1 MDERLLAE
9 LAAYI
14 VAHYEVERGKLRHF
28 RIDDLRTITGPRTP
42 SIDLLGAINGLLSKM
57 EDSFSERLLYLIE
70 RTGRRPAE
78 IYTKA
83 GVTKAHF
90 SKIRTDKHYHPT
102 KETAL
107 AFAIALHLSLAEAQD
122 LLRRAGY
129 TLSHSSESD
138 LIVEFFL
145 VQRKYNVDLVNICLD
160 YYGHKPLTNRRGSAA
175 VE

>member
-1 MDERLLAE
+1 MDERLLAA

-14 VAHYEVERGKLRHF
+14 DAHYEAEREVRRLHV
-28 RIDDLRTITGPRTP
+28 DDLRTFAGPRTS
-42 SIDLLGAINGLLSKM
+42 SIDLLGAINGLLKKM

-70 RTGRRPAE
+70 RTGRKPSE

-90 SKIRTDKHYHPT
+90 SKIRT
-102 KETAL
+102 ETAL
-107 AFAIALHLSLAEAQD
+107 AFAIALHLSLADAQD

-138 LIVEFFL
+138 LIVEFFI
-145 VQRKYNVDLVNICLD
+145 VHRKYNVDQVNFCLD
-160 YYGHKPLTNRRGSAA
+160 HYGHKPLTNRRGS
-175 VE
+175 VSEV

>member
-1 MDERLLAE
+1 MDEGLLAA

-14 VAHYEVERGKLRHF
+14 DAHYEAEREIRRLH
-28 RIDDLRTITGPRTP
+28 IDDLRTFAGSRHT
-42 SIDLLGAINGLLSKM
+42 SVDLFGAINGLLIKM

-70 RTGRRPAE
+70 RTGRKPAE

-160 YYGHKPLTNRRGSAA
+160 HYGHKPLTNRRGSAA

>member
-1 MDERLLAE
+1 MDERLLAA

-14 VAHYEVERGKLRHF
+14 DEHYEAEREIRRLH
-28 RIDDLRTITGPRTP
+28 IDDLRTFAGSRHT
-42 SIDLLGAINGLLSKM
+42 SVDLFGAINGLLKKM

-70 RTGRRPAE
+70 RTGRKPSE

-90 SKIRTDKHYHPT
+90 SKIRTDKNYHPT

-107 AFAIALHLSLAEAQD
+107 AFAIALHLSLADAQD

-138 LIVEFFL
+138 LIVEFFI
-145 VQRKYNVDLVNICLD
+145 VHRKYNVDQVNFCLD
-160 YYGHKPLTNRRGSAA
+160 HYGHKPLTNRRGS
-175 VE
+175 VSEV

>member
-1 MDERLLAE
+1 MDERLLAA
-9 LAAYI
+9 LASYI
-14 VAHYEVERGKLRHF
+14 DAHYEVERKTRHLRM
-28 RIDDLRTITGPRTP
+28 DDLRTFAGPRTS
-42 SIDLLGAINGLLSKM
+42 SIDLLGAINGLLKKM

-70 RTGRRPAE
+70 RTGRKPSE

-90 SKIRTDKHYHPT
+90 SKIRTDKNYHPT

-107 AFAIALHLSLAEAQD
+107 AFALALHLSLVDAQD

-138 LIVEFFL
+138 LIVEFFI
-145 VQRKYNVDLVNICLD
+145 VHRKYNVDQVNLCLAH
-160 YYGHKPLTNRRGSAA
+160 YGHRPLTNRRES
-175 VE
+175 VDSD

>member
-1 MDERLLAE
+1 MDCRLVLYRNCRS
-9 LAAYI
+9 AA
-14 VAHYEVERGKLRHF
+14 ERGKVRRF
-28 RIDDLRTITGPRTP
+28 YIDDLRTLAGPRTP
-42 SIDLLGAINGLLSKM
+42 SVDILGAINGQLCTM

-70 RTGRRPAE
+70 RTGRNPAE

-90 SKIRTDKHYHPT
+90 SKICTDKYYHPT

-107 AFAIALHLSLAEAQD
+107 AFAIALHLSLADAQD

-129 TLSHSSESD
+129 TLLHGSESD

-160 YYGHKPLTNRRGSAA
+160 HYGHKPLTNRRGS
-175 VE
+175 VDSK

>member
-1 MDERLLAE
+1 MDERLR
-9 LAAYI
+9 AALGSYI
-14 VAHYEVERGKLRHF
+14 DAHYEAERKTRHLCM
-28 RIDDLRTITGPRTP
+28 DDLRTFAGPRTS
-42 SIDLLGAINGLLSKM
+42 SIDLLGAINGLLKKM

-70 RTGRRPAE
+70 RTGRKPSE

-90 SKIRTDKHYHPT
+90 SKIRTDKKYHPT

-107 AFAIALHLSLAEAQD
+107 AFAIALHLSLADAQD

-138 LIVEFFL
+138 LIVEFFI
-145 VQRKYNVDLVNICLD
+145 VHRKYNVDQVNFCLD
-160 YYGHKPLTNRRGSAA
+160 HYGHKPLTNRRES
-175 VE
+175 VDSE

>member
-1 MDERLLAE
+1 MDERLLAA

-14 VAHYEVERGKLRHF
+14 DAHYEAEREIRRLH
-28 RIDDLRTITGPRTP
+28 IDDLRTFAGPRTS
-42 SIDLLGAINGLLSKM
+42 SIDLLGAINGLLKKM
-57 EDSFSERLLYLIE
+57 EDSFSEHLLYLIE
-70 RTGRRPAE
+70 RTGRKPSE

-90 SKIRTDKHYHPT
+90 SKIRTDKKYHPT

-107 AFAIALHLSLAEAQD
+107 AFAIALHLSLADAQD

-160 YYGHKPLTNRRGSAA
+160 HYGHKPLTNRRGSAA